1 MVGYDYVAALQAA
14 REEFAQLAKQRD
26 AISIRMLQLEK
37 TIQGLATLA
46 GQTQIA
52 QPSFQ
57 MELGDAIVIALQ
69 NAAQPMSPVGIR
81 DMLVAMGVQFARF
94 VNPMSAVHNA
104 LKRLKHKRLII
115 EYEGGMWGISP

>member
-52 QPSFQ
+52 QGSFQ
-57 MELGDAIVIALQ
+57 MELSDAIVIALQ

-94 VNPMSAVHNA
+94 VNPMSAIHNA